1 MSCCDDSERAVAL
14 LCGISAVVYGVP
26 YFFVI
31 VGIVWFVE
39 YVRMRRVCTYKAC
52 MYACGE

>member
-39 YVRMRRVCTYKAC
+39 YVRMRRVCTYTAC
-52 MYACGE
+52 MYV